1 MKFFQRLGRSL
12 MLPVAV
18 LPVASIFSGLGYW
31 IAGATGDPNNVI
43 GAFLAAAGGALVDN
57 IPLLFAIGVAIGM
70 PKKADGVAALA
81 GLTSWLTVTSLLKPE
96 TIMKFQGL
104 KDVAQVDP
112 AFEKVNNVFV
122 ALICGLI
129 AAWSFEKFK
138 DTKLPDFLAFFSG
151 KRSVAIMS
159 ALLSLAAALVLMFV
173 WPLVFGGLVAF
184 GEWMLTL
191 GPVGAGLYGFF
202 NRLLIPLGLHH
213 ALNAVFW
220 FDIAGVNDLN
230 NFLAGNGTRG
240 VTGQYMTGF
249 FPIMMMGLPGAALAM
264 YVTSKPSKKKATGG
278 ILIGAAFAAFLVGI
292 TEPLEFLFMFLA
304 PGLYLIHAIFMGIS
318 MGITAALPVRS
329 GFGFS
334 GGFIDLVLQWVN
346 PLSMNP
352 WAIFLMGAVWFV
364 IYFLVFRFVI
374 LKWDLKT
381 PGRGADEDEDD
392 EATSSQA
399 TGADKYIVTADRFI
413 KALGGRANIDEVE
426 NCATRLRLSL
436 NDVSLANEEA
446 LKAAGATGVMKPGGN
461 LYQVIYGLNVQFVK
475 DAMDGL
481 MDGSIEPPA
490 PTDAENI
497 AEPATVGTADGS
509 TAATAQP
516 AEAST
521 ATAVAEKPEFALV
534 RMRQPLEGSVVPL
547 EDVPDS
553 TFADR
558 LLGGG
563 SAIDP
568 TGNQVVAPAAGVV
581 SQAFPTGHAVA
592 LTLDDGAEVLIH
604 VGLDT
609 VKMNGQGFT
618 LHVKNGDR
626 VVAGQPLVD
635 FDRAKIEAAG
645 YKAITPVV
653 ILGHADSTIEFV

>member
-104 KDVAQVDP
+104 KDVAEVDP
-112 AFEKVNNVFV
+112 AFDKVNNVFV

-129 AAWSFEKFK
+129 AAWSYEKFK

-318 MGITAALPVRS
+318 MGVTAALPVRS

-334 GGFIDLVLQWVN
+334 GGFIDLILQWVN

-352 WAIFLMGAVWFV
+352 WAIFIMGAIWFV

-392 EATSSQA
+392 EEGSSRA

-413 KALGGRANIDEVE
+413 KALGGKANIDEVE

-490 PTDAENI
+490 PADAENI

-509 TAATAQP
+509 TAAAAAP
-516 AEAST
+516 AEVST
-521 ATAVAEKPEFALV
+521 ATAVADKPAFALV
-534 RMRQPLEGSVVPL
+534 RMRQPLEGTVVSL

-568 TGNQVVAPAAGVV
+568 SGNQVVAPAAGVV

-609 VKMNGQGFT
+609 VKMNGEGFT

>member
-1 MKFFQRLGRSL
+1 

-31 IAGATGDPNNVI
+31 IAGATGDPNNII
-43 GAFLAAAGGALVDN
+43 GAFLAAAGGALIDN

-104 KDVAQVDP
+104 SDVAQVDP
-112 AFEKVNNVFV
+112 AFSKVNNVFV

-138 DTKLPDFLAFFSG
+138 DTELPDFLAFFSG
-151 KRSVAIMS
+151 KRSVAIIS
-159 ALLSLAAALVLMFV
+159 ALLSLVAALVLMFV

-230 NFLAGNGTRG
+230 NFLAGQGTRG

-249 FPIMMMGLPGAALAM
+249 FPVMMMGLPGAALAM
-264 YVTSKPSKKKATGG
+264 YVTSKPEKKKATGG

-318 MGITAALPVRS
+318 MGVTAALPVRS

-346 PLSMNP
+346 PLAMNP
-352 WAIFLMGAVWFV
+352 WAIFVMGAFWFV
-364 IYFLVFRFVI
+364 VYFLVFRFVI
-374 LKWDLKT
+374 LKWNLKT
-381 PGRGADEDEDD
+381 PGRGADEDDD
-392 EATSSQA
+392 EASDSTA
-399 TGADKYIVTADRFI
+399 TGADKYILTADRFI
-413 KALGGRANIDEVE
+413 EALGGKGNIDEVE

-436 NDVSLANEEA
+436 NDVSLADEQA

-490 PTDAENI
+490 RAEVESN
-497 AEPATVGTADGS
+497 AAAATVGGSEGS
-509 TAATAQP
+509 TAAP
-516 AEAST
+516 A
-521 ATAVAEKPEFALV
+521 ATAVAEKTEYALV
-534 RMRQPLEGSVVPL
+534 RMRQPLQGTIVPL

-563 SAIDP
+563 VAIDP
-568 TGNQVVAPAAGVV
+568 SGSQVVAPAAGVV

-609 VKMNGQGFT
+609 VKMNGEGFT
-618 LHVKNGDR
+618 VHVKNGDR

-635 FDRAKIEAAG
+635 FDRSAIEAAG

-653 ILGHADSTIEFV
+653 ILGHADSRIEFV

>member
-1 MKFFQRLGRSL
+1 

-31 IAGATGDPNNVI
+31 IAGATGDPNNII
-43 GAFLAAAGGALVDN
+43 GAFLAAAGGALIDN

-104 KDVAQVDP
+104 SDVAQVDP
-112 AFEKVNNVFV
+112 AFSKVNNVFV

-129 AAWSFEKFK
+129 AAWSFDKFK
-138 DTKLPDFLAFFSG
+138 DTELPDFLAFFSG
-151 KRSVAIMS
+151 KRSVAIIS
-159 ALLSLAAALVLMFV
+159 ALLSLVAALVLMFV

-230 NFLAGNGTRG
+230 NFLAGQGTRG

-249 FPIMMMGLPGAALAM
+249 FPVMMMGLPGAALAM

-318 MGITAALPVRS
+318 MGVTAALPVRS

-334 GGFIDLVLQWVN
+334 GGFIDLILQWVN
-346 PLSMNP
+346 PLAMNP
-352 WAIFLMGAVWFV
+352 WAIFVMGAFWFLV
-364 IYFLVFRFVI
+364 YFLVFRFVI
-374 LKWDLKT
+374 LKWNLKT
-381 PGRGADEDEDD
+381 PGRGADEDDD
-392 EATSSQA
+392 EASDSTA
-399 TGADKYIVTADRFI
+399 TGADKYILTADRFI
-413 KALGGRANIDEVE
+413 EALGGKGNIDEVE

-436 NDVSLANEEA
+436 NDVSLADEQA

-490 PTDAENI
+490 RTEVESNA
-497 AEPATVGTADGS
+497 AAATVGGSEGS
-509 TAATAQP
+509 TAAP
-516 AEAST
+516 A
-521 ATAVAEKPEFALV
+521 ATAVAEKTEYALV
-534 RMRQPLEGSVVPL
+534 RMRQPLQGTIVPL

-563 SAIDP
+563 VAIDP
-568 TGNQVVAPAAGVV
+568 SGSQVVAPAAGVV

-609 VKMNGQGFT
+609 VKMNGEGFT
-618 LHVKNGDR
+618 VHVKNGDR
-626 VVAGQPLVD
+626 VAAGQPLVD
-635 FDRAKIEAAG
+635 FDRSAIEAAG

-653 ILGHADSTIEFV
+653 ILGHADSRIEFV

>member
-1 MKFFQRLGRSL
+1 

-31 IAGATGDPNNVI
+31 IAGATGDPNNII
-43 GAFLAAAGGALVDN
+43 GAFLAAAGGALIDN

-104 KDVAQVDP
+104 SDVAQVDP
-112 AFEKVNNVFV
+112 AFSKVNNVFV

-138 DTKLPDFLAFFSG
+138 DTELPDFLAFFSG
-151 KRSVAIMS
+151 KRSVAIIS
-159 ALLSLAAALVLMFV
+159 ALLSLVAALVLMFV

-230 NFLAGNGTRG
+230 NFLAGQGTRG

-249 FPIMMMGLPGAALAM
+249 FPVMMMGLPGAALAM

-318 MGITAALPVRS
+318 MGVTAALPVRS

-346 PLSMNP
+346 PLAMNP
-352 WAIFLMGAVWFV
+352 WAIFVMGAFWFV
-364 IYFLVFRFVI
+364 VYFLVFRFVI
-374 LKWDLKT
+374 LKWNLKT
-381 PGRGADEDEDD
+381 PGRGADEDDD
-392 EATSSQA
+392 EASDSTA
-399 TGADKYIVTADRFI
+399 TGADKYILTADRFI
-413 KALGGRANIDEVE
+413 EALGGKGNIDEVE

-436 NDVSLANEEA
+436 NDVSLADEQA

-490 PTDAENI
+490 RTEVESNA
-497 AEPATVGTADGS
+497 AAATVGGSEGS
-509 TAATAQP
+509 TAAP
-516 AEAST
+516 A
-521 ATAVAEKPEFALV
+521 ATAVAEKTEYALV
-534 RMRQPLEGSVVPL
+534 RMRQPLQGTIVPL

-563 SAIDP
+563 VAIDP
-568 TGNQVVAPAAGVV
+568 SGSQVVAPAAGVV
-581 SQAFPTGHAVA
+581 SQAFPTGHAIA

-609 VKMNGQGFT
+609 VKMNGEGFT
-618 LHVKNGDR
+618 VHVKNGDR
-626 VVAGQPLVD
+626 VAAGQPRVD
-635 FDRAKIEAAG
+635 FDRSAIEAAG

-653 ILGHADSTIEFV
+653 ILGHADSRIEFV

>member
-1 MKFFQRLGRSL
+1 

-31 IAGATGDPNNVI
+31 IAGATGDPNNII
-43 GAFLAAAGGALVDN
+43 GAFLAAAGGALIGN

-104 KDVAQVDP
+104 SDVAQVDP
-112 AFEKVNNVFV
+112 AFSKVNNVFV

-138 DTKLPDFLAFFSG
+138 DTELPDFLAFFSG
-151 KRSVAIMS
+151 KRSVAIIS
-159 ALLSLAAALVLMFV
+159 ALLSLVAALVLMFV

-230 NFLAGNGTRG
+230 NFLAGQGTRG

-249 FPIMMMGLPGAALAM
+249 FPVMMMGLPGAALAM
-264 YVTSKPSKKKATGG
+264 YVTSKPEKKKATGG

-318 MGITAALPVRS
+318 MGVTAALPVRS
-329 GFGFS
+329 GFGFL

-346 PLSMNP
+346 PLAMNP
-352 WAIFLMGAVWFV
+352 WAIFVMGAFWFV
-364 IYFLVFRFVI
+364 VYFLVFRFVI
-374 LKWDLKT
+374 LKWNLKT
-381 PGRGADEDEDD
+381 PGRGADEDDD
-392 EATSSQA
+392 EASDSTA
-399 TGADKYIVTADRFI
+399 TGADKYILTADRFI
-413 KALGGRANIDEVE
+413 EALGGKGNIDEVE

-436 NDVSLANEEA
+436 NDVSLADEQA

-490 PTDAENI
+490 RAEVESN
-497 AEPATVGTADGS
+497 AAAANVGGSEGSAAAPA
-509 TAATAQP
+509 
-516 AEAST
+516 
-521 ATAVAEKPEFALV
+521 ATAVAEKTEYALV
-534 RMRQPLEGSVVPL
+534 RMRQPLQGTIVPL

-563 SAIDP
+563 VAIDP
-568 TGNQVVAPAAGVV
+568 SGNQVVAPAAGVV

-609 VKMNGQGFT
+609 VKMNGEGFT

>member
-31 IAGATGDPNNVI
+31 IAGATGDPNNII
-43 GAFLAAAGGALVDN
+43 GAFLAAAGGALIDN

-104 KDVAQVDP
+104 SDVAQVDP
-112 AFEKVNNVFV
+112 AFSKVNNVFV

-138 DTKLPDFLAFFSG
+138 DTELPDFLAFFSG
-151 KRSVAIMS
+151 KRSVAIIS
-159 ALLSLAAALVLMFV
+159 ALLSLVAALVLMFV

-230 NFLAGNGTRG
+230 NFLAGQGTRG

-249 FPIMMMGLPGAALAM
+249 FPVMMMGLPGAALAM
-264 YVTSKPSKKKATGG
+264 YVTSKPEKKKATGG

-318 MGITAALPVRS
+318 MGVTAALPVRS

-334 GGFIDLVLQWVN
+334 GGFIDLILQWVN
-346 PLSMNP
+346 PLAMNP
-352 WAIFLMGAVWFV
+352 WAIFVMGAFWFV
-364 IYFLVFRFVI
+364 VYFLVFRFVI
-374 LKWDLKT
+374 LKWNLKT
-381 PGRGADEDEDD
+381 PGRGADEDDD
-392 EATSSQA
+392 EASDSTA
-399 TGADKYIVTADRFI
+399 TGADKYILTADRFI
-413 KALGGRANIDEVE
+413 EALGGKGNIDEVE

-436 NDVSLANEEA
+436 NDVSLADEQA

-490 PTDAENI
+490 RAEVESN
-497 AEPATVGTADGS
+497 AAAATVGGS
-509 TAATAQP
+509 EGSAAAP
-516 AEAST
+516 A
-521 ATAVAEKPEFALV
+521 ATAVAEKTEYALV
-534 RMRQPLEGSVVPL
+534 RMRQPLQGTIVPL

-563 SAIDP
+563 VAIDP
-568 TGNQVVAPAAGVV
+568 SGNQVVAPAAGVV

-609 VKMNGQGFT
+609 VKMNGGGFT
-618 LHVKNGDR
+618 VHVKNGDR
-626 VVAGQPLVD
+626 VAAGQPLVD
-635 FDRAKIEAAG
+635 FDRSAIEAAG

-653 ILGHADSTIEFV
+653 ILGHADSRIEFV

>member
-31 IAGATGDPNNVI
+31 IAGATGDPNNII
-43 GAFLAAAGGALVDN
+43 GAFLAAAGGALIDN

-104 KDVAQVDP
+104 SDVAQVDP
-112 AFEKVNNVFV
+112 AFSKVNNVFV

-138 DTKLPDFLAFFSG
+138 DTELPDFLAFFSG
-151 KRSVAIMS
+151 KRSVAIIS
-159 ALLSLAAALVLMFV
+159 ALLSLVAALVLMFV
-173 WPLVFGGLVAF
+173 WPLVFGVLVAF

-230 NFLAGNGTRG
+230 NFLAGQGTRG

-249 FPIMMMGLPGAALAM
+249 FPVMMMGLPGAALAM

-318 MGITAALPVRS
+318 MGVTAALPVRS

-334 GGFIDLVLQWVN
+334 GGFIDLILQWVN
-346 PLSMNP
+346 PLAMNP
-352 WAIFLMGAVWFV
+352 WAIFVMGAFWFV
-364 IYFLVFRFVI
+364 VYFLVFRFVI
-374 LKWDLKT
+374 LKWNLKT
-381 PGRGADEDEDD
+381 PGRGADEDDD
-392 EATSSQA
+392 EASDSTA
-399 TGADKYIVTADRFI
+399 TGADKYILTADRFI
-413 KALGGRANIDEVE
+413 EALGGKGNIDEVE

-436 NDVSLANEEA
+436 NDVSLADEQA

-490 PTDAENI
+490 RAEVESN
-497 AEPATVGTADGS
+497 AAAATVGGS
-509 TAATAQP
+509 EGSAAAP
-516 AEAST
+516 A
-521 ATAVAEKPEFALV
+521 ATAVAEKTEYALV
-534 RMRQPLEGSVVPL
+534 RMRQPLQGTIVPL

-563 SAIDP
+563 VAIDP
-568 TGNQVVAPAAGVV
+568 SGNQVVAPAAGVV

-609 VKMNGQGFT
+609 VKMNGEGFT
-618 LHVKNGDR
+618 VHVKNGDR

-653 ILGHADSTIEFV
+653 ILGHADSRIEFV

>member
-1 MKFFQRLGRSL
+1 

-31 IAGATGDPNNVI
+31 IAGATGDPNNII
-43 GAFLAAAGGALVDN
+43 GAFLAAAGGALIDN

-104 KDVAQVDP
+104 SDVAQVDP
-112 AFEKVNNVFV
+112 AFSKVNNVFV

-138 DTKLPDFLAFFSG
+138 DTELPDFLAFFSG
-151 KRSVAIMS
+151 KRSVAIIS
-159 ALLSLAAALVLMFV
+159 ALLSLVAALVLMFV

-230 NFLAGNGTRG
+230 NFLAGQGTRG

-249 FPIMMMGLPGAALAM
+249 FPVMMMGLPGAALAM
-264 YVTSKPSKKKATGG
+264 YVTSKPEKKKATGG

-318 MGITAALPVRS
+318 MGVTAALPVRS

-346 PLSMNP
+346 PLAMNP
-352 WAIFLMGAVWFV
+352 WAIFVMGAFWFV
-364 IYFLVFRFVI
+364 VYFLVFRFVI
-374 LKWDLKT
+374 LKWNLKT
-381 PGRGADEDEDD
+381 PGRGADEDDD
-392 EATSSQA
+392 EASDPTA
-399 TGADKYIVTADRFI
+399 TGADKYILTADRFI
-413 KALGGRANIDEVE
+413 EALGGKGNIDEVE

-436 NDVSLANEEA
+436 NDVSLADEQA

-490 PTDAENI
+490 RAEVESN
-497 AEPATVGTADGS
+497 AAAATVGGSEGS
-509 TAATAQP
+509 TAAP
-516 AEAST
+516 A
-521 ATAVAEKPEFALV
+521 ATAVAEKTEYALV
-534 RMRQPLEGSVVPL
+534 RMRQPLQGTIVQL
-547 EDVPDS
+547 ENVPDS

-563 SAIDP
+563 VAIDP
-568 TGNQVVAPAAGVV
+568 SGSQVVAPAAGVV

-609 VKMNGQGFT
+609 VKMNGEGFT
-618 LHVKNGDR
+618 VHVKNGDR
-626 VVAGQPLVD
+626 VTAGQPLVD
-635 FDRAKIEAAG
+635 FDRSAIEAAG

-653 ILGHADSTIEFV
+653 ILGHADSRIEFV

>member
-1 MKFFQRLGRSL
+1 

-31 IAGATGDPNNVI
+31 IAGATGDPNNII
-43 GAFLAAAGGALVDN
+43 GAFLAAAGGALIDN

-104 KDVAQVDP
+104 SDVAQVDP
-112 AFEKVNNVFV
+112 AFSKVNNVFV

-138 DTKLPDFLAFFSG
+138 DTELPDFLAFFSG
-151 KRSVAIMS
+151 KRSVAIIS
-159 ALLSLAAALVLMFV
+159 ALLSLVAALVLMFV

-230 NFLAGNGTRG
+230 NFLAGQGTRG

-249 FPIMMMGLPGAALAM
+249 FPVMMMGLPGAALAM

-318 MGITAALPVRS
+318 MGVTAALPVRS

-346 PLSMNP
+346 PLAMNP
-352 WAIFLMGAVWFV
+352 WAIFVMGAFWFV
-364 IYFLVFRFVI
+364 VYFLVFRFVI

-381 PGRGADEDEDD
+381 PGRGADEDDD
-392 EATSSQA
+392 EASDPTA
-399 TGADKYIVTADRFI
+399 TGADKYILTADRFI
-413 KALGGRANIDEVE
+413 EALGGKGNIDEVE

-436 NDVSLANEEA
+436 NDVSLADEQA

-490 PTDAENI
+490 RAEVESN
-497 AEPATVGTADGS
+497 AAATVGGS
-509 TAATAQP
+509 EGSAAAP
-516 AEAST
+516 A
-521 ATAVAEKPEFALV
+521 ATAVAEKTEYALV
-534 RMRQPLEGSVVPL
+534 RMRQPLQGTIVPL

-563 SAIDP
+563 VAIDP
-568 TGNQVVAPAAGVV
+568 SGNQVVAPAAGVV

-609 VKMNGQGFT
+609 VKMNGEGFT
-618 LHVKNGDR
+618 VHVKNGDR
-626 VVAGQPLVD
+626 VAAGQPLVD
-635 FDRAKIEAAG
+635 FDRSAIEAAG

-653 ILGHADSTIEFV
+653 ILGHADSRIEFV

>member
-31 IAGATGDPNNVI
+31 IAGATGDPNNII
-43 GAFLAAAGGALVDN
+43 GAFLAAAGGALIDN

-104 KDVAQVDP
+104 SDVAQVDP
-112 AFEKVNNVFV
+112 AFSKVNNVFV

-138 DTKLPDFLAFFSG
+138 DTELPDFLAFFSG
-151 KRSVAIMS
+151 KRSVAIIS
-159 ALLSLAAALVLMFV
+159 ALLSLVAALVLMFV

-230 NFLAGNGTRG
+230 NFLAGQGTRG

-249 FPIMMMGLPGAALAM
+249 FPVMMMGLPGAALAM
-264 YVTSKPSKKKATGG
+264 YVTSKPEKKKATGG

-318 MGITAALPVRS
+318 MGVTAALPVRS

-346 PLSMNP
+346 PLAMNP
-352 WAIFLMGAVWFV
+352 WAIFVMGAFWFV
-364 IYFLVFRFVI
+364 VYFLVFRFVI
-374 LKWDLKT
+374 LKWNLKT
-381 PGRGADEDEDD
+381 PGRGADEDDD
-392 EATSSQA
+392 EASDSTA
-399 TGADKYIVTADRFI
+399 TGADKYILTADRFI
-413 KALGGRANIDEVE
+413 EALGGKGNIDEVE

-436 NDVSLANEEA
+436 NDVSLADEQA

-490 PTDAENI
+490 RAEVESN
-497 AEPATVGTADGS
+497 AAAATVGGSEGS
-509 TAATAQP
+509 TAAP
-516 AEAST
+516 A
-521 ATAVAEKPEFALV
+521 ATAVAEKTEYALV
-534 RMRQPLEGSVVPL
+534 RMRQPLQGTIVQL
-547 EDVPDS
+547 ENVPDS

-563 SAIDP
+563 VAIDP
-568 TGNQVVAPAAGVV
+568 SGSQVVAPAAGVV

-609 VKMNGQGFT
+609 VKMNGEGFT
-618 LHVKNGDR
+618 VHVKNGDR
-626 VVAGQPLVD
+626 VTAGQPLVD

>member
-1 MKFFQRLGRSL
+1 

-31 IAGATGDPNNVI
+31 IAGATGDPNNII
-43 GAFLAAAGGALVDN
+43 GAFLAAAGGALIGN

-104 KDVAQVDP
+104 SDVAQVDP
-112 AFEKVNNVFV
+112 AFSKVNNVFV

-129 AAWSFEKFK
+129 AAWSFDKFK
-138 DTKLPDFLAFFSG
+138 DTELPDFLAFFSG
-151 KRSVAIMS
+151 KRSVAIIS
-159 ALLSLAAALVLMFV
+159 ALLSLVAALVLMFV

-230 NFLAGNGTRG
+230 NFLAGQGTRG

-249 FPIMMMGLPGAALAM
+249 FPVMMMGLPGAALAM
-264 YVTSKPSKKKATGG
+264 YVTSKPEKKKATGG

-318 MGITAALPVRS
+318 MGVTAALPVRS

-346 PLSMNP
+346 PLAMNP
-352 WAIFLMGAVWFV
+352 WAIFVMGAFWFV
-364 IYFLVFRFVI
+364 VYFLVFRFVI
-374 LKWDLKT
+374 LKWNLKT
-381 PGRGADEDEDD
+381 PGRGADEDDD
-392 EATSSQA
+392 EASDSTA
-399 TGADKYIVTADRFI
+399 TGADKYILTADRFI
-413 KALGGRANIDEVE
+413 EALGGKGNIDEVE

-436 NDVSLANEEA
+436 NDVSLADEQA

-490 PTDAENI
+490 RAEVESN
-497 AEPATVGTADGS
+497 AAAATVGGS
-509 TAATAQP
+509 EGSSAAP
-516 AEAST
+516 A
-521 ATAVAEKPEFALV
+521 ATAVAEKTEYALV
-534 RMRQPLEGSVVPL
+534 RMRQPLQGTIVPL

-563 SAIDP
+563 VAIDP
-568 TGNQVVAPAAGVV
+568 SGNQVVAPAAGVV

-609 VKMNGQGFT
+609 VKMNGEGFT
-618 LHVKNGDR
+618 VHVKNGDR
-626 VVAGQPLVD
+626 VAAGQPLVD
-635 FDRAKIEAAG
+635 FDRSAIEAAG

-653 ILGHADSTIEFV
+653 ILGHADSRIEFV

>member
-1 MKFFQRLGRSL
+1 

-31 IAGATGDPNNVI
+31 IAGATGDPNNII
-43 GAFLAAAGGALVDN
+43 GAFLAAAGGALIDN

-104 KDVAQVDP
+104 SDVAQVDP
-112 AFEKVNNVFV
+112 AFSKVNNVFV

-138 DTKLPDFLAFFSG
+138 DTELPDFLAFFSG
-151 KRSVAIMS
+151 KRSVAIIS
-159 ALLSLAAALVLMFV
+159 ALLSLVAALVLMFV

-230 NFLAGNGTRG
+230 NFLAGQGTRG

-249 FPIMMMGLPGAALAM
+249 FPVMMMGLPGAALAM

-318 MGITAALPVRS
+318 MGVTATLPVRS

-346 PLSMNP
+346 PLAMNP
-352 WAIFLMGAVWFV
+352 WAIFVMGAFWFV
-364 IYFLVFRFVI
+364 VYFLVFRFVI
-374 LKWDLKT
+374 LKWNLKT
-381 PGRGADEDEDD
+381 PGRGEDEDD
-392 EATSSQA
+392 DEASDSTA
-399 TGADKYIVTADRFI
+399 TGADKYILTADRFI
-413 KALGGRANIDEVE
+413 EALGGKGNIDEVE

-436 NDVSLANEEA
+436 NDVSLADEQA

-490 PTDAENI
+490 RAEVESN
-497 AEPATVGTADGS
+497 AAAATVGGSEGS
-509 TAATAQP
+509 TAAP
-516 AEAST
+516 AA
-521 ATAVAEKPEFALV
+521 AAVAEKTEYALV
-534 RMRQPLEGSVVPL
+534 RMRQPLQGTIVQL
-547 EDVPDS
+547 ENVPDS

-563 SAIDP
+563 VAIDP
-568 TGNQVVAPAAGVV
+568 SGNQVVAPAAGVV

-609 VKMNGQGFT
+609 VRMNGEGFT
-618 LHVKNGDR
+618 VHVKNGDR
-626 VVAGQPLVD
+626 VAAGQPLVD
-635 FDRAKIEAAG
+635 FDRSAIEAAG

-653 ILGHADSTIEFV
+653 ILGHADSRIEFV

>member
-1 MKFFQRLGRSL
+1 

-31 IAGATGDPNNVI
+31 IAGATGDPNNII
-43 GAFLAAAGGALVDN
+43 GAFLAAAGGALIDN

-104 KDVAQVDP
+104 SDVAQVDP
-112 AFEKVNNVFV
+112 AFSKVNNVFV

-138 DTKLPDFLAFFSG
+138 DTELPDFLAFFSG
-151 KRSVAIMS
+151 KRSVAIIS
-159 ALLSLAAALVLMFV
+159 ALLSLVAALVLMFV

-230 NFLAGNGTRG
+230 NFLAGQGTRG

-249 FPIMMMGLPGAALAM
+249 FPVMMMGLPGAALAM

-318 MGITAALPVRS
+318 MGVTAALPVRS

-334 GGFIDLVLQWVN
+334 GGFIDLILQWVN
-346 PLSMNP
+346 PLAMNP
-352 WAIFLMGAVWFV
+352 WAIFVMGAFWFV
-364 IYFLVFRFVI
+364 VYFLVFRFVI
-374 LKWDLKT
+374 LKWNLKT
-381 PGRGADEDEDD
+381 PGRGADEDDD
-392 EATSSQA
+392 EESDSTA
-399 TGADKYIVTADRFI
+399 TGADKYILTADRFI
-413 KALGGRANIDEVE
+413 EALGGKGNIDEVE

-436 NDVSLANEEA
+436 NDVSLADEQA

-490 PTDAENI
+490 RAEVESN
-497 AEPATVGTADGS
+497 AAAATVGGSEGS
-509 TAATAQP
+509 TAAP
-516 AEAST
+516 A
-521 ATAVAEKPEFALV
+521 ATAVAEKTEYALV
-534 RMRQPLEGSVVPL
+534 RMRQPLQGTIVPL

-563 SAIDP
+563 VAIDP
-568 TGNQVVAPAAGVV
+568 SGNQVVAPAAGVV

-609 VKMNGQGFT
+609 VKMNGEGFT
-618 LHVKNGDR
+618 VHVKNGDR
-626 VVAGQPLVD
+626 VAAGQPLVD
-635 FDRAKIEAAG
+635 FDRSAIEAAG

-653 ILGHADSTIEFV
+653 ILGHADSRIEFV

>member
-1 MKFFQRLGRSL
+1 

-31 IAGATGDPNNVI
+31 IAGATGDPNNII
-43 GAFLAAAGGALVDN
+43 GAFLAAAGGALIDN

-104 KDVAQVDP
+104 SDVAQVDP
-112 AFEKVNNVFV
+112 AFSKVNNVFV

-138 DTKLPDFLAFFSG
+138 DTELPDFLAFFSG
-151 KRSVAIMS
+151 KRSVAIIS
-159 ALLSLAAALVLMFV
+159 ALLSLVAALVLMFV

-230 NFLAGNGTRG
+230 NFLAGQGTRG

-249 FPIMMMGLPGAALAM
+249 FPVMMMGLPGAALAM
-264 YVTSKPSKKKATGG
+264 YVTSKPEKKKATGG

-318 MGITAALPVRS
+318 MGVTAALPVRS

-346 PLSMNP
+346 PLAMNP
-352 WAIFLMGAVWFV
+352 WAIFVMGAFWFV
-364 IYFLVFRFVI
+364 VYFLVFRFVI

-381 PGRGADEDEDD
+381 PGRGADEDDD
-392 EATSSQA
+392 EASDPTA
-399 TGADKYIVTADRFI
+399 TGADKYILTADRFI
-413 KALGGRANIDEVE
+413 EALGGKGNIDEVE

-436 NDVSLANEEA
+436 NDVSLADEQA

-490 PTDAENI
+490 RAEVESN
-497 AEPATVGTADGS
+497 AAATVGGS
-509 TAATAQP
+509 EGSAAAP
-516 AEAST
+516 A
-521 ATAVAEKPEFALV
+521 ATAVAEKTEYALV
-534 RMRQPLEGSVVPL
+534 RMRQPLQGTIVPL

-563 SAIDP
+563 VAIDP
-568 TGNQVVAPAAGVV
+568 SGNQVVAPAAGVV

-609 VKMNGQGFT
+609 VKMNGEGFT
-618 LHVKNGDR
+618 VHVKNGDR
-626 VVAGQPLVD
+626 VAAGQPLVD
-635 FDRAKIEAAG
+635 FDRSAIEAAG

-653 ILGHADSTIEFV
+653 ILGHADSRIEFV

>member
-1 MKFFQRLGRSL
+1 

-31 IAGATGDPNNVI
+31 IAGATGDPNNII
-43 GAFLAAAGGALVDN
+43 GAFLAAAGGALIDN

-104 KDVAQVDP
+104 SDVAQVDP
-112 AFEKVNNVFV
+112 AFSKVNNVFV

-138 DTKLPDFLAFFSG
+138 DTELPDFLAFFSG
-151 KRSVAIMS
+151 KRSVAIIS
-159 ALLSLAAALVLMFV
+159 ALLSLVAALVLMFV

-230 NFLAGNGTRG
+230 NFLAGQGTRG

-249 FPIMMMGLPGAALAM
+249 FPVMMMGLPGAALAM
-264 YVTSKPSKKKATGG
+264 YVTSKPEKKKATGG

-318 MGITAALPVRS
+318 MGVTAALPVRS

-346 PLSMNP
+346 PLAMNP
-352 WAIFLMGAVWFV
+352 WAIFVMGAFWFV
-364 IYFLVFRFVI
+364 VYFLVFRFVI
-374 LKWDLKT
+374 LKWNLKT
-381 PGRGADEDEDD
+381 PGRGADEDDD
-392 EATSSQA
+392 EASDSTA
-399 TGADKYIVTADRFI
+399 TGADKYILTADRFI
-413 KALGGRANIDEVE
+413 EALGGKGNIDEVE

-436 NDVSLANEEA
+436 NDVSLADEQA

-490 PTDAENI
+490 RAEVESN
-497 AEPATVGTADGS
+497 AAAATVGGSEGS
-509 TAATAQP
+509 TAAP
-516 AEAST
+516 A
-521 ATAVAEKPEFALV
+521 ATAVAEKTEYALV
-534 RMRQPLEGSVVPL
+534 RMRQPLQGTIVQL
-547 EDVPDS
+547 ENVPDS

-563 SAIDP
+563 VAIDP
-568 TGNQVVAPAAGVV
+568 SGSQVVAPAAGVV

-609 VKMNGQGFT
+609 VKMNGEGFT
-618 LHVKNGDR
+618 VHVKNGDR
-626 VVAGQPLVD
+626 VTAGQPLVD

>member
-1 MKFFQRLGRSL
+1 

-31 IAGATGDPNNVI
+31 IAGATGDPNNII
-43 GAFLAAAGGALVDN
+43 GAFLAAAGGALIDN

-104 KDVAQVDP
+104 SDVAQVDP
-112 AFEKVNNVFV
+112 AFSKVNNVFV

-138 DTKLPDFLAFFSG
+138 DTELPDFLAFFSG
-151 KRSVAIMS
+151 KRSVAIIS
-159 ALLSLAAALVLMFV
+159 ALLSLVAALVLMFV

-230 NFLAGNGTRG
+230 NFLAGQGTRG

-249 FPIMMMGLPGAALAM
+249 FPVMMMGLPGAALAM

-318 MGITAALPVRS
+318 MGVTAALPVRS

-334 GGFIDLVLQWVN
+334 GGFIDLILQWVN
-346 PLSMNP
+346 PLAMNP
-352 WAIFLMGAVWFV
+352 WAIFVMGAFWFV
-364 IYFLVFRFVI
+364 VYFLVFRFVI
-374 LKWDLKT
+374 LKWNLKT
-381 PGRGADEDEDD
+381 PGRGADEDDD
-392 EATSSQA
+392 EESDSTA
-399 TGADKYIVTADRFI
+399 TGADKYILTADRFI
-413 KALGGRANIDEVE
+413 EALGGKGNIDEVE

-436 NDVSLANEEA
+436 NDVSLADEQA

-490 PTDAENI
+490 RAEVESN
-497 AEPATVGTADGS
+497 AAAATVGGS
-509 TAATAQP
+509 EGSSAAP
-516 AEAST
+516 A
-521 ATAVAEKPEFALV
+521 ATAVAEKTEYALV
-534 RMRQPLEGSVVPL
+534 RMRQPLQGTIVPL

-563 SAIDP
+563 VAIDP
-568 TGNQVVAPAAGVV
+568 SGNQVVAPAAGVV

-609 VKMNGQGFT
+609 VKMNGEGFT
-618 LHVKNGDR
+618 VHVKNGDR
-626 VVAGQPLVD
+626 VAAGQPLVD
-635 FDRAKIEAAG
+635 FDRSAIETAG

>member
-1 MKFFQRLGRSL
+1 

-18 LPVASIFSGLGYW
+18 LPVASVFSGLGYW
-31 IAGATGDPNNVI
+31 IAGATGDPNNII
-43 GAFLAAAGGALVDN
+43 GAFLAAAGGALIDN

-104 KDVAQVDP
+104 SDVAQVDP
-112 AFEKVNNVFV
+112 AFSKVNNVFV

-138 DTKLPDFLAFFSG
+138 DTELPDFLAFFSG
-151 KRSVAIMS
+151 KRSVAIIS
-159 ALLSLAAALVLMFV
+159 ALLSLVAALVLMFV

-230 NFLAGNGTRG
+230 NFLAGQGTRG

-249 FPIMMMGLPGAALAM
+249 FPVMMMGLPGAALAM

-318 MGITAALPVRS
+318 MGVTAALPVRS

-346 PLSMNP
+346 PLAMNP
-352 WAIFLMGAVWFV
+352 WAIFVMGAFWFV
-364 IYFLVFRFVI
+364 VYFLVFRFVI

-381 PGRGADEDEDD
+381 PGRGADEDDD
-392 EATSSQA
+392 EASDPTA
-399 TGADKYIVTADRFI
+399 TGADKYILTADRFI
-413 KALGGRANIDEVE
+413 EALGGKGNIDEVE

-436 NDVSLANEEA
+436 NDVSLADEQA

-490 PTDAENI
+490 RAEVESN
-497 AEPATVGTADGS
+497 AAATVGGS
-509 TAATAQP
+509 EGSAAAP
-516 AEAST
+516 A
-521 ATAVAEKPEFALV
+521 ATAVAEKTEYALV
-534 RMRQPLEGSVVPL
+534 RMRQPLQGTIVPL

-563 SAIDP
+563 VAIDP
-568 TGNQVVAPAAGVV
+568 SGNQVVAPAAGVV

-609 VKMNGQGFT
+609 VKMNGEGFT
-618 LHVKNGDR
+618 VHVKNGDR
-626 VVAGQPLVD
+626 VAAGQPLVD
-635 FDRAKIEAAG
+635 FDRSAIEAAG

-653 ILGHADSTIEFV
+653 ILGHADSRIEFV

>member
-1 MKFFQRLGRSL
+1 

-31 IAGATGDPNNVI
+31 IAGATGDPNNII
-43 GAFLAAAGGALVDN
+43 GAFLAAAGGALIDN

-104 KDVAQVDP
+104 SDVAQVDP
-112 AFEKVNNVFV
+112 AFSKVNNVFV

-138 DTKLPDFLAFFSG
+138 DTELPDFLAFFSG
-151 KRSVAIMS
+151 KRSVAIIS
-159 ALLSLAAALVLMFV
+159 ALLSLVAALVLMFV

-230 NFLAGNGTRG
+230 NFLAGQGTRG

-249 FPIMMMGLPGAALAM
+249 FPVMMMGLPGAALAM
-264 YVTSKPSKKKATGG
+264 YVTSKPEKKKATGG

-318 MGITAALPVRS
+318 MGVTAALPVRS

-346 PLSMNP
+346 PLAMNP
-352 WAIFLMGAVWFV
+352 WAIFVMGAFWFV
-364 IYFLVFRFVI
+364 VYFLVFRFVI
-374 LKWDLKT
+374 LKWNLKT
-381 PGRGADEDEDD
+381 PGRGADEDDD
-392 EATSSQA
+392 EASDSTA
-399 TGADKYIVTADRFI
+399 TGADKYILTADRFI
-413 KALGGRANIDEVE
+413 EALGGKGNIDEVE

-436 NDVSLANEEA
+436 NDVSLADEQA

-490 PTDAENI
+490 RAEVESN
-497 AEPATVGTADGS
+497 AAAATVGGSEGS
-509 TAATAQP
+509 TAAP
-516 AEAST
+516 A
-521 ATAVAEKPEFALV
+521 ATAVAEKTEYALV
-534 RMRQPLEGSVVPL
+534 RMRQPLQGTIVQL
-547 EDVPDS
+547 ENVPDS

-563 SAIDP
+563 VAIDP
-568 TGNQVVAPAAGVV
+568 SGSQVVAPAAGVV

-609 VKMNGQGFT
+609 VKMNGEGFT
-618 LHVKNGDR
+618 VHVKNGDR
-626 VVAGQPLVD
+626 VAAGQPLVD
-635 FDRAKIEAAG
+635 FDRSAIEAAG

-653 ILGHADSTIEFV
+653 ILGHADSRIEFV

>member
-1 MKFFQRLGRSL
+1 

-31 IAGATGDPNNVI
+31 IAGATGDPNNII
-43 GAFLAAAGGALVDN
+43 GAFLAAAGGALIDN

-104 KDVAQVDP
+104 SDAAQVDP
-112 AFEKVNNVFV
+112 AFSKVNNVFV

-138 DTKLPDFLAFFSG
+138 DTELPDFLAFFSG
-151 KRSVAIMS
+151 KRSVAIIS
-159 ALLSLAAALVLMFV
+159 ALLSLVAALVLMFV

-230 NFLAGNGTRG
+230 NFLAGQGTRG

-249 FPIMMMGLPGAALAM
+249 FPVMMMGLPGAALAM

-318 MGITAALPVRS
+318 MGVTAALPVRS

-346 PLSMNP
+346 PLAMNP
-352 WAIFLMGAVWFV
+352 WAIFVMGAFWFV
-364 IYFLVFRFVI
+364 VYFLVFRFVI
-374 LKWDLKT
+374 LKWNLKT
-381 PGRGADEDEDD
+381 PGRGADEDDD
-392 EATSSQA
+392 EASDSTA
-399 TGADKYIVTADRFI
+399 TGADKYILTADRFI
-413 KALGGRANIDEVE
+413 EALGGKGNIDEVE

-436 NDVSLANEEA
+436 NDVSLADEQA

-490 PTDAENI
+490 RAEVESN
-497 AEPATVGTADGS
+497 AAAANVGGSEGSAAAPA
-509 TAATAQP
+509 
-516 AEAST
+516 
-521 ATAVAEKPEFALV
+521 ATAVAEKTEYALV
-534 RMRQPLEGSVVPL
+534 RMRQPLQGTIVPL

-563 SAIDP
+563 VAIDP
-568 TGNQVVAPAAGVV
+568 SGNQVVAPAAGVV

-609 VKMNGQGFT
+609 VKMNGEGFT

>member
-43 GAFLAAAGGALVDN
+43 GAFLAAAGGALIDN

-104 KDVAQVDP
+104 SDAAQVDP
-112 AFEKVNNVFV
+112 AFSKVNNVFV

-138 DTKLPDFLAFFSG
+138 DTELPDFLAFFSG

-159 ALLSLAAALVLMFV
+159 ALLSLAAALMLMFV

-346 PLSMNP
+346 PLAMNP
-352 WAIFLMGAVWFV
+352 WAIFVMGAIWFV

-392 EATSSQA
+392 EASSSRVA
-399 TGADKYIVTADRFI
+399 GAEKYIVTADRFI
-413 KALGGRANIDEVE
+413 KGLGGKANIDEVE

-490 PTDAENI
+490 PADAEDI
-497 AEPATVGTADGS
+497 AEPATVGTTDGS

-516 AEAST
+516 AEAAV

-568 TGNQVVAPAAGVV
+568 SGNQVVAPAAGVV

-609 VKMNGQGFT
+609 VKMNGEGFT

>member
-1 MKFFQRLGRSL
+1 

-31 IAGATGDPNNVI
+31 IAGATGDPNNII
-43 GAFLAAAGGALVDN
+43 GAFLAAAGGALIDN

-104 KDVAQVDP
+104 SDAAQVDP
-112 AFEKVNNVFV
+112 AFSKVNNVFV

-138 DTKLPDFLAFFSG
+138 DTELPDFLAFFSG
-151 KRSVAIMS
+151 KRSVAIIS
-159 ALLSLAAALVLMFV
+159 ALLSLVAALVLMFV

-230 NFLAGNGTRG
+230 NFLAGQGTRG

-249 FPIMMMGLPGAALAM
+249 FPVMMMGLPGAALAM

-318 MGITAALPVRS
+318 MGVTAALPVRS

-346 PLSMNP
+346 PLAMNP
-352 WAIFLMGAVWFV
+352 WAIFVMGAFWFV
-364 IYFLVFRFVI
+364 VYFLVFRFVI

-381 PGRGADEDEDD
+381 PGRGADEDDD
-392 EATSSQA
+392 EASDPTA
-399 TGADKYIVTADRFI
+399 TGADKYILTADRFI
-413 KALGGRANIDEVE
+413 EALGGKGNIDEVE

-436 NDVSLANEEA
+436 NDVSLADEQA

-490 PTDAENI
+490 RAEVESN
-497 AEPATVGTADGS
+497 AAATVGGS
-509 TAATAQP
+509 EGSAAAP
-516 AEAST
+516 A
-521 ATAVAEKPEFALV
+521 ATAVAEKTEYALV
-534 RMRQPLEGSVVPL
+534 RMRQPLQGTIVPL

-563 SAIDP
+563 VAIDP
-568 TGNQVVAPAAGVV
+568 SGNQVVAPAAGVV

-609 VKMNGQGFT
+609 VKMNGEGFT
-618 LHVKNGDR
+618 VHVKNGDR
-626 VVAGQPLVD
+626 VAAGQPLVD
-635 FDRAKIEAAG
+635 FDRSAIEAAG

-653 ILGHADSTIEFV
+653 ILGHADSRIEFV

>member
-1 MKFFQRLGRSL
+1 

-31 IAGATGDPNNVI
+31 IAGATGDPNNII
-43 GAFLAAAGGALVDN
+43 GAFLAAAGGALIDN

-104 KDVAQVDP
+104 SDVAQVDP
-112 AFEKVNNVFV
+112 AFSKVNNVFV

-138 DTKLPDFLAFFSG
+138 DTELPDFLAFFSG
-151 KRSVAIMS
+151 KRSVAIIS
-159 ALLSLAAALVLMFV
+159 ALLSLVAALVLMFV

-230 NFLAGNGTRG
+230 NFLAGQGTRG

-249 FPIMMMGLPGAALAM
+249 FPVMMMGLPGAALAM

-318 MGITAALPVRS
+318 MGVTAALPVRS

-334 GGFIDLVLQWVN
+334 GGFIDLILQWVN
-346 PLSMNP
+346 PLAMNP
-352 WAIFLMGAVWFV
+352 WAIFVMGAFWFV
-364 IYFLVFRFVI
+364 VYFLVFRFVI
-374 LKWDLKT
+374 LKWNLKT
-381 PGRGADEDEDD
+381 PGRGADEDDD
-392 EATSSQA
+392 EESDSTA
-399 TGADKYIVTADRFI
+399 TGADKYILTADRFI
-413 KALGGRANIDEVE
+413 EALGGKGNIDEVE

-436 NDVSLANEEA
+436 NDVSLADEQA

-490 PTDAENI
+490 RAEVESN
-497 AEPATVGTADGS
+497 AAAATVGGS
-509 TAATAQP
+509 EGSSAAP
-516 AEAST
+516 A
-521 ATAVAEKPEFALV
+521 ATAVAEKTEYALV
-534 RMRQPLEGSVVPL
+534 RMRQPLQGTIVPL

-563 SAIDP
+563 VAIDP
-568 TGNQVVAPAAGVV
+568 SGNQVVAPAAGVV

-609 VKMNGQGFT
+609 VEMNGEGFT
-618 LHVKNGDR
+618 VHVKNGDR
-626 VVAGQPLVD
+626 VAAGQPLVD
-635 FDRAKIEAAG
+635 FDRSAIEAAG

-653 ILGHADSTIEFV
+653 ILGHADSRIEFV

>member
-1 MKFFQRLGRSL
+1 

-31 IAGATGDPNNVI
+31 IAGATGDPNNII
-43 GAFLAAAGGALVDN
+43 GAFLAAAGGALIDN

-104 KDVAQVDP
+104 SDVAQVDP
-112 AFEKVNNVFV
+112 AFSKVNNVFV

-138 DTKLPDFLAFFSG
+138 DTELPDFLAFFSG
-151 KRSVAIMS
+151 KRSVAIIS
-159 ALLSLAAALVLMFV
+159 ALLSLVAALVLMFV

-230 NFLAGNGTRG
+230 NFLAGQGTRG

-249 FPIMMMGLPGAALAM
+249 FPVMMMGLPGAALAM
-264 YVTSKPSKKKATGG
+264 YVTSKPEKKKATGG

-318 MGITAALPVRS
+318 MGVTAALPVRS

-346 PLSMNP
+346 PLAMNP
-352 WAIFLMGAVWFV
+352 WAIFVMGAFWFV
-364 IYFLVFRFVI
+364 VYFLVFRFVI
-374 LKWDLKT
+374 LKWNLKT
-381 PGRGADEDEDD
+381 PGRGADEDDD
-392 EATSSQA
+392 EASDSTA
-399 TGADKYIVTADRFI
+399 TGADKYILTADRFI
-413 KALGGRANIDEVE
+413 EALGGKGNIDEVE

-436 NDVSLANEEA
+436 NDVSLADEQA

-490 PTDAENI
+490 RAEVESN
-497 AEPATVGTADGS
+497 AAAATVGGSEGS
-509 TAATAQP
+509 TAAP
-516 AEAST
+516 A
-521 ATAVAEKPEFALV
+521 ATAVAEKTEYALV
-534 RMRQPLEGSVVPL
+534 RMRQPLQGTIVQL
-547 EDVPDS
+547 ENVPDS

-563 SAIDP
+563 VAIDP
-568 TGNQVVAPAAGVV
+568 SGSQVVAPAAGVV

-609 VKMNGQGFT
+609 VKMNGEGFT
-618 LHVKNGDR
+618 VHVKNGDR
-626 VVAGQPLVD
+626 VTAGQPLVD
-635 FDRAKIEAAG
+635 FDRSAIEAAG

-653 ILGHADSTIEFV
+653 ILGHADSRIEFV

>member
-1 MKFFQRLGRSL
+1 

-31 IAGATGDPNNVI
+31 IAGATGDPNNII
-43 GAFLAAAGGALVDN
+43 GAFLAAAGGALIDN

-104 KDVAQVDP
+104 SDVAQVDP
-112 AFEKVNNVFV
+112 AFSKVNNVFV

-138 DTKLPDFLAFFSG
+138 DTELPDFLAFFSG
-151 KRSVAIMS
+151 KRSVAIIS
-159 ALLSLAAALVLMFV
+159 ALLSLVAALVLMFV

-230 NFLAGNGTRG
+230 NFLAGQGTRG

-249 FPIMMMGLPGAALAM
+249 FPVMMMGLPGAALAM

-318 MGITAALPVRS
+318 MGVTAALPVRS

-346 PLSMNP
+346 PLAMNP
-352 WAIFLMGAVWFV
+352 WAIFVMGAFWFV
-364 IYFLVFRFVI
+364 VYFLVFRFVI
-374 LKWDLKT
+374 LKWNLKT
-381 PGRGADEDEDD
+381 PGRGADEDDD
-392 EATSSQA
+392 EESDSTA
-399 TGADKYIVTADRFI
+399 TGADKYILTADRFI
-413 KALGGRANIDEVE
+413 EALGGKGNIDEVE

-436 NDVSLANEEA
+436 NDVSLADEQA

-490 PTDAENI
+490 RAEVESN
-497 AEPATVGTADGS
+497 AAAATVGGSEGS
-509 TAATAQP
+509 TAAP
-516 AEAST
+516 A
-521 ATAVAEKPEFALV
+521 ATAVAEKTEYALV
-534 RMRQPLEGSVVPL
+534 RMRQPLQGTIVPL

-563 SAIDP
+563 VAIDP
-568 TGNQVVAPAAGVV
+568 SGSQVVAPAAGVV

-609 VKMNGQGFT
+609 VKMNGEGFT
-618 LHVKNGDR
+618 VHVKNGDR
-626 VVAGQPLVD
+626 VAAGQPLVD
-635 FDRAKIEAAG
+635 FDRSAIEAAG

-653 ILGHADSTIEFV
+653 ILGHADSRIEFV

>member
-1 MKFFQRLGRSL
+1 

-31 IAGATGDPNNVI
+31 IAGATGDPNNII
-43 GAFLAAAGGALVDN
+43 GAFLAAAGGALIDN

-104 KDVAQVDP
+104 SDVAQVDP
-112 AFEKVNNVFV
+112 AFSKVNNVFV

-138 DTKLPDFLAFFSG
+138 DTELPDFLAFFSG
-151 KRSVAIMS
+151 KRSVAIIS
-159 ALLSLAAALVLMFV
+159 ALLSLVAALVLMFV

-230 NFLAGNGTRG
+230 NFLAGQGTRG

-249 FPIMMMGLPGAALAM
+249 FPVMMMGLPGAALAM

-318 MGITAALPVRS
+318 MGVTAALPVRS

-346 PLSMNP
+346 PLAMNP
-352 WAIFLMGAVWFV
+352 WAIFVMGAFWFV
-364 IYFLVFRFVI
+364 VYFLVFRFVI
-374 LKWDLKT
+374 LKWNLKT
-381 PGRGADEDEDD
+381 PGRGADEDDD
-392 EATSSQA
+392 EESDSTA
-399 TGADKYIVTADRFI
+399 TGADKYILTADRFI
-413 KALGGRANIDEVE
+413 EALGGKGNIDEVE

-436 NDVSLANEEA
+436 NDVSLADEQA

-490 PTDAENI
+490 RAEVESN
-497 AEPATVGTADGS
+497 AAATVGGS
-509 TAATAQP
+509 EGSAAAP
-516 AEAST
+516 A
-521 ATAVAEKPEFALV
+521 ATAVAEKTEYALV
-534 RMRQPLEGSVVPL
+534 RMRQPLQGTIVPL

-563 SAIDP
+563 VAIDP
-568 TGNQVVAPAAGVV
+568 SGSQVVAPAAGVV

-609 VKMNGQGFT
+609 VKMNGEGFT
-618 LHVKNGDR
+618 VHVKNGDR
-626 VVAGQPLVD
+626 VTAGQPLVD
-635 FDRAKIEAAG
+635 FDRSAIEAAG

-653 ILGHADSTIEFV
+653 ILGHADSRIEFV

>member
-1 MKFFQRLGRSL
+1 

-31 IAGATGDPNNVI
+31 IAGATGDPNNII
-43 GAFLAAAGGALVDN
+43 GAFLAAAGGALIDN

-104 KDVAQVDP
+104 SDVAQVDP
-112 AFEKVNNVFV
+112 AFSKVNNVFV

-138 DTKLPDFLAFFSG
+138 DTELPDFLAFFSG
-151 KRSVAIMS
+151 KRSVAIIS
-159 ALLSLAAALVLMFV
+159 ALLSLVAALVLMFV

-230 NFLAGNGTRG
+230 NFLAGQGTRG

-249 FPIMMMGLPGAALAM
+249 FPVMMMGLPGAALAM

-318 MGITAALPVRS
+318 MGVTAALPVRS

-346 PLSMNP
+346 PLAMNP
-352 WAIFLMGAVWFV
+352 WAIFVMGAFWFV
-364 IYFLVFRFVI
+364 VYFLVFRFVI
-374 LKWDLKT
+374 LKWNLKT
-381 PGRGADEDEDD
+381 PGRGADEDDD
-392 EATSSQA
+392 EASDSTA
-399 TGADKYIVTADRFI
+399 TGADKYILTADRFI
-413 KALGGRANIDEVE
+413 EALGGKGNIDEVE

-436 NDVSLANEEA
+436 NDVSLADEQA

-490 PTDAENI
+490 RAEVESTAAAAN
-497 AEPATVGTADGS
+497 VGGSEGS
-509 TAATAQP
+509 TAAP
-516 AEAST
+516 A
-521 ATAVAEKPEFALV
+521 ATAVAEKAEYALV
-534 RMRQPLEGSVVPL
+534 RMRQPLQGTIVPL

-563 SAIDP
+563 VAIDP
-568 TGNQVVAPAAGVV
+568 SGNQVVAPAAGVV

-609 VKMNGQGFT
+609 VKMNGEGFT
-618 LHVKNGDR
+618 VHVKNGDR
-626 VVAGQPLVD
+626 VTAGQPLVD
-635 FDRAKIEAAG
+635 FDRSAIEAAG

-653 ILGHADSTIEFV
+653 ILGHADSRIEFV

>member
-1 MKFFQRLGRSL
+1 

-31 IAGATGDPNNVI
+31 IAGATGDPNNII
-43 GAFLAAAGGALVDN
+43 GAFLAAAGGALIDN

-104 KDVAQVDP
+104 SDVAQVDP
-112 AFEKVNNVFV
+112 AFSKVNNVFV

-138 DTKLPDFLAFFSG
+138 DTELPDFLAFFSG
-151 KRSVAIMS
+151 KRSVAIIS
-159 ALLSLAAALVLMFV
+159 ALLSLVAALVLMFV

-230 NFLAGNGTRG
+230 NFLAGQGTRG

-249 FPIMMMGLPGAALAM
+249 FPVMMMGLPGAALAM

-318 MGITAALPVRS
+318 MGVTAALPVRS

-334 GGFIDLVLQWVN
+334 GGFIDLILQWVN
-346 PLSMNP
+346 PLAMNP
-352 WAIFLMGAVWFV
+352 WAIFVMGAFWFV
-364 IYFLVFRFVI
+364 VYFLVFRFVI
-374 LKWDLKT
+374 LKWNLKT
-381 PGRGADEDEDD
+381 PGRGADEDDD
-392 EATSSQA
+392 EESDSTA
-399 TGADKYIVTADRFI
+399 TGADKYILTADRFI
-413 KALGGRANIDEVE
+413 EALGGKGNIDEVE

-436 NDVSLANEEA
+436 NDVSLADEQA

-490 PTDAENI
+490 RTEVESNA
-497 AEPATVGTADGS
+497 AAATVGGS
-509 TAATAQP
+509 EGSAAAP
-516 AEAST
+516 A
-521 ATAVAEKPEFALV
+521 ATAVAEKTEYALV
-534 RMRQPLEGSVVPL
+534 RMRQPLQGTIVPL

-563 SAIDP
+563 VAIDP
-568 TGNQVVAPAAGVV
+568 SGSQVVAPAAGVV

-609 VKMNGQGFT
+609 VKMNGEGFT
-618 LHVKNGDR
+618 VHVKNGDR
-626 VVAGQPLVD
+626 VTAGQPLVD
-635 FDRAKIEAAG
+635 FDRSAIEAAG

-653 ILGHADSTIEFV
+653 ILGHADSRIEFV

>member
-1 MKFFQRLGRSL
+1 

-31 IAGATGDPNNVI
+31 IAGATGDPNNII
-43 GAFLAAAGGALVDN
+43 GAFLAAAGGALIDN

-104 KDVAQVDP
+104 SDVAQVDP
-112 AFEKVNNVFV
+112 AFSKVNNVFV

-138 DTKLPDFLAFFSG
+138 DTELPDFLAFFSG
-151 KRSVAIMS
+151 KRSVAIIS
-159 ALLSLAAALVLMFV
+159 ALLSLVAALVLMFV

-230 NFLAGNGTRG
+230 NFLAGQGTRG

-249 FPIMMMGLPGAALAM
+249 FPVMMMGLPGAALAM

-318 MGITAALPVRS
+318 MGVTAALPVRS

-334 GGFIDLVLQWVN
+334 GGFIDLILQWVN
-346 PLSMNP
+346 PLAMNP
-352 WAIFLMGAVWFV
+352 WAIFVMGAFWFV
-364 IYFLVFRFVI
+364 VYFLVFRFVI
-374 LKWDLKT
+374 LKWNLKT
-381 PGRGADEDEDD
+381 PGRGADEDDD
-392 EATSSQA
+392 EESDSTA
-399 TGADKYIVTADRFI
+399 TGADKYILTADRFI
-413 KALGGRANIDEVE
+413 EALGGKGNIDEVE

-436 NDVSLANEEA
+436 NDVSLADEQA

-490 PTDAENI
+490 RAEVESN
-497 AEPATVGTADGS
+497 AAAATVGGSEGS
-509 TAATAQP
+509 TAAP
-516 AEAST
+516 A
-521 ATAVAEKPEFALV
+521 ATAVAEKTEYALV
-534 RMRQPLEGSVVPL
+534 RMRQPLQGTIVPL

-563 SAIDP
+563 VAIDP
-568 TGNQVVAPAAGVV
+568 SGSQVVAPAAGVV

-609 VKMNGQGFT
+609 VKMNGEGFT
-618 LHVKNGDR
+618 VHVKNGDR
-626 VVAGQPLVD
+626 VTAGQPLVD
-635 FDRAKIEAAG
+635 FDRSAIEAAG

-653 ILGHADSTIEFV
+653 ILGHADSRIEFV

>member
-1 MKFFQRLGRSL
+1 

-31 IAGATGDPNNVI
+31 IAGATGDPNNII
-43 GAFLAAAGGALVDN
+43 GAFLAAAGGALIDN

-104 KDVAQVDP
+104 SDVAQVDP
-112 AFEKVNNVFV
+112 AFSKVNNVFV

-138 DTKLPDFLAFFSG
+138 DTELPDFLAFFSG
-151 KRSVAIMS
+151 KRSVAIIS
-159 ALLSLAAALVLMFV
+159 ALLSLVAALVLMFV

-230 NFLAGNGTRG
+230 NFLAGQGTRG

-249 FPIMMMGLPGAALAM
+249 FPVMMMGLPGAALAM

-318 MGITAALPVRS
+318 MGVTAALPVRS

-346 PLSMNP
+346 PLAMNP
-352 WAIFLMGAVWFV
+352 WAIFVMGAFWFLV
-364 IYFLVFRFVI
+364 YFLVFRFVI
-374 LKWDLKT
+374 LKWNLKT
-381 PGRGADEDEDD
+381 PGRGADEDDD
-392 EATSSQA
+392 EASDSTA
-399 TGADKYIVTADRFI
+399 TGADKYILTADRFI
-413 KALGGRANIDEVE
+413 EALGGKGNIDEVE

-436 NDVSLANEEA
+436 NDVSLADEQA

-490 PTDAENI
+490 RTEVESNA
-497 AEPATVGTADGS
+497 AAATVGGSEGS
-509 TAATAQP
+509 TAAP
-516 AEAST
+516 A
-521 ATAVAEKPEFALV
+521 ATAVAEKTEYALV
-534 RMRQPLEGSVVPL
+534 RMRQPLQGTIVPL

-563 SAIDP
+563 VAIDP
-568 TGNQVVAPAAGVV
+568 SGSQVVAPAAGVV
-581 SQAFPTGHAVA
+581 SQAFPTGHAIA

-609 VKMNGQGFT
+609 VKMNGEGFT
-618 LHVKNGDR
+618 VHVKNGDR
-626 VVAGQPLVD
+626 IVAGQRLVD
-635 FDRAKIEAAG
+635 FDRSAIEAAG

-653 ILGHADSTIEFV
+653 ILGHADSRIEFV

>member
-31 IAGATGDPNNVI
+31 IAGATGDPNNII
-43 GAFLAAAGGALVDN
+43 GAFLAAAGGALIDN

-81 GLTSWLTVTSLLKPE
+81 GLTSWLTVTTLLKPE

-104 KDVAQVDP
+104 SDVTQVDP
-112 AFEKVNNVFV
+112 AFSKVNNVFV

-129 AAWSFEKFK
+129 AAWSFDKFK

-151 KRSVAIMS
+151 KRSVAIIS
-159 ALLSLAAALVLMFV
+159 ALLSLVAALVLMFV

-230 NFLAGNGTRG
+230 NFLAGTGTRG

-249 FPIMMMGLPGAALAM
+249 FPVMMMGLPGAALAM

-318 MGITAALPVRS
+318 MGVTAALPVRS

-346 PLSMNP
+346 PLAMNP
-352 WAIFLMGAVWFV
+352 WAIFVMGAFWFV
-364 IYFLVFRFVI
+364 VYFLVFRFVI
-374 LKWDLKT
+374 LKWNLKT
-381 PGRGADEDEDD
+381 PGRGADEDDD
-392 EATSSQA
+392 EASDSTA
-399 TGADKYIVTADRFI
+399 TGADKYILTADRFI
-413 KALGGRANIDEVE
+413 EALGGKGNIDEVE

-436 NDVSLANEEA
+436 NDVSLADEQA

-490 PTDAENI
+490 RAEVESN
-497 AEPATVGTADGS
+497 AAAATVGGSEGS
-509 TAATAQP
+509 TAAP
-516 AEAST
+516 A
-521 ATAVAEKPEFALV
+521 ATAVAEKTEYALV
-534 RMRQPLEGSVVPL
+534 RMRQPLQGTIVQL
-547 EDVPDS
+547 ENVPDS

-563 SAIDP
+563 VAIDP
-568 TGNQVVAPAAGVV
+568 SGSQVVAPAAGVV

-609 VKMNGQGFT
+609 VKMNGEGFT
-618 LHVKNGDR
+618 VHVKNGDR
-626 VVAGQPLVD
+626 VTAGQPLVD
-635 FDRAKIEAAG
+635 FDRSAIEAAG

-653 ILGHADSTIEFV
+653 ILGHADSRIEFV

>member
-31 IAGATGDPNNVI
+31 IAGATGDPNNII
-43 GAFLAAAGGALVDN
+43 GAFLAAAGGALIDN

-81 GLTSWLTVTSLLKPE
+81 GLTSWLTVTTLLQPE

-104 KDVAQVDP
+104 SDVAQVDP
-112 AFEKVNNVFV
+112 AFSKVNNVFV

-138 DTKLPDFLAFFSG
+138 DTELPDFLAFFSG
-151 KRSVAIMS
+151 KRSVAIIS
-159 ALLSLAAALVLMFV
+159 ALLSLVAALVLMFV

-230 NFLAGNGTRG
+230 NFLAGQGTRG

-249 FPIMMMGLPGAALAM
+249 FPVMMMGLPGAALAM
-264 YVTSKPSKKKATGG
+264 YVTSKPEKKKATGG

-318 MGITAALPVRS
+318 MGVTAALPVRS

-346 PLSMNP
+346 PLAMNP
-352 WAIFLMGAVWFV
+352 WAIFVMGAFWFV
-364 IYFLVFRFVI
+364 VYFLVFRFVI
-374 LKWDLKT
+374 LKWNLKT
-381 PGRGADEDEDD
+381 PGRGADEDDD
-392 EATSSQA
+392 EASDSTA
-399 TGADKYIVTADRFI
+399 TGADKYILTADRFI
-413 KALGGRANIDEVE
+413 EALGGKGNIDEVE

-436 NDVSLANEEA
+436 NDVSLADEQA

-490 PTDAENI
+490 RAEVESN
-497 AEPATVGTADGS
+497 AAAATVGGS
-509 TAATAQP
+509 EGSAAAP
-516 AEAST
+516 A
-521 ATAVAEKPEFALV
+521 ATAVAEKTEYALV
-534 RMRQPLEGSVVPL
+534 RMRQPLQGTIVPL

-563 SAIDP
+563 VAIDP
-568 TGNQVVAPAAGVV
+568 SGSQVVAPAAGIV

-609 VKMNGQGFT
+609 VKMNGEGFT

>member
-1 MKFFQRLGRSL
+1 

-31 IAGATGDPNNVI
+31 IAGATGDPNNII
-43 GAFLAAAGGALVDN
+43 GAFLAAAGGALIDN

-104 KDVAQVDP
+104 SDVAQVDP
-112 AFEKVNNVFV
+112 AFSKVNNVFV

-138 DTKLPDFLAFFSG
+138 DTELPDFLAFFSG
-151 KRSVAIMS
+151 KRSVAIIS
-159 ALLSLAAALVLMFV
+159 ALLSLVAALVLMFV

-230 NFLAGNGTRG
+230 NFLAGQGTRG

-249 FPIMMMGLPGAALAM
+249 FPVMMMGLPGAALAM

-318 MGITAALPVRS
+318 MGVTAALPVRS

-346 PLSMNP
+346 PLAMNP
-352 WAIFLMGAVWFV
+352 WAIFVMGAFWFV
-364 IYFLVFRFVI
+364 VYFLVFRFVI
-374 LKWDLKT
+374 LKWNLKT
-381 PGRGADEDEDD
+381 PGRGADEDDD
-392 EATSSQA
+392 EASDSTA
-399 TGADKYIVTADRFI
+399 TGADKYILTADRFI
-413 KALGGRANIDEVE
+413 EALGGKGNIDEVE

-436 NDVSLANEEA
+436 NDVSLADEQA

-490 PTDAENI
+490 RAEVESN
-497 AEPATVGTADGS
+497 AAAANVGGSEGSAAAPA
-509 TAATAQP
+509 
-516 AEAST
+516 
-521 ATAVAEKPEFALV
+521 ATAVAEKTEYALV
-534 RMRQPLEGSVVPL
+534 RMRQPLQGTIVPL

-563 SAIDP
+563 VAIDP
-568 TGNQVVAPAAGVV
+568 SGNQVVAPAAGVV

-609 VKMNGQGFT
+609 VKMNGEGFT

>member
-1 MKFFQRLGRSL
+1 

-31 IAGATGDPNNVI
+31 IAGATGDPNNII
-43 GAFLAAAGGALVDN
+43 GAFLAAAGGALIDN

-104 KDVAQVDP
+104 SDVAQVDP
-112 AFEKVNNVFV
+112 AFSKVNNVFV

-138 DTKLPDFLAFFSG
+138 DTELPDFLAFFSG
-151 KRSVAIMS
+151 KRSVAIIS
-159 ALLSLAAALVLMFV
+159 ALLSLVAALVLMFV

-230 NFLAGNGTRG
+230 NFLAGQGTRG

-249 FPIMMMGLPGAALAM
+249 FPVMMMGLPGAALAM

-318 MGITAALPVRS
+318 MGVTAALPVRS

-334 GGFIDLVLQWVN
+334 GGFIDLILQWVN
-346 PLSMNP
+346 PLAMNP
-352 WAIFLMGAVWFV
+352 WAIFVMGAFWFV
-364 IYFLVFRFVI
+364 VYFLVFRFVI
-374 LKWDLKT
+374 LKWNLKT
-381 PGRGADEDEDD
+381 PGRGADEDDD
-392 EATSSQA
+392 EESDSTA
-399 TGADKYIVTADRFI
+399 TGADKYILTADRFI
-413 KALGGRANIDEVE
+413 EALGGKGNIDEVE

-436 NDVSLANEEA
+436 NDVSLADEQA

-490 PTDAENI
+490 RAEVESN
-497 AEPATVGTADGS
+497 AAAATVGGS
-509 TAATAQP
+509 EGSSAAP
-516 AEAST
+516 A
-521 ATAVAEKPEFALV
+521 ATAVAEKTEYALV
-534 RMRQPLEGSVVPL
+534 RMRQPLQGTIVPL

-563 SAIDP
+563 VAIDP
-568 TGNQVVAPAAGVV
+568 SGNQVVAPAAGVV

-609 VKMNGQGFT
+609 VKMNGEGFT
-618 LHVKNGDR
+618 VHVKNGDR
-626 VVAGQPLVD
+626 VAAGQPLVD
-635 FDRAKIEAAG
+635 FDRSAIEAAG

-653 ILGHADSTIEFV
+653 ILGHADSRIEFV

>member
-1 MKFFQRLGRSL
+1 

-31 IAGATGDPNNVI
+31 IAGATGDPNNII
-43 GAFLAAAGGALVDN
+43 GAFLAAAGGALIDN

-104 KDVAQVDP
+104 SDVAQVDP
-112 AFEKVNNVFV
+112 AFSKVNNVFV

-138 DTKLPDFLAFFSG
+138 DTELPDFLAFFSG
-151 KRSVAIMS
+151 KRSVAIIS
-159 ALLSLAAALVLMFV
+159 ALLSLVAALVLMFV

-230 NFLAGNGTRG
+230 NFLAGQGTRG

-249 FPIMMMGLPGAALAM
+249 FPVMMMGLPGAALAM
-264 YVTSKPSKKKATGG
+264 YVTSKPEKKKATGG

-318 MGITAALPVRS
+318 MGVTAALPVRS

-346 PLSMNP
+346 PLAMNP
-352 WAIFLMGAVWFV
+352 WAIFVMGAFWFV
-364 IYFLVFRFVI
+364 VYFLVFRFVI
-374 LKWDLKT
+374 LKWNLKT
-381 PGRGADEDEDD
+381 PGRGADEDDD
-392 EATSSQA
+392 EASDSTA
-399 TGADKYIVTADRFI
+399 TGADKYILTADRFI
-413 KALGGRANIDEVE
+413 EALGGKGNIDEVE

-436 NDVSLANEEA
+436 NDVALADEQA

-490 PTDAENI
+490 RAEVESN
-497 AEPATVGTADGS
+497 AAAATVGGSEGS
-509 TAATAQP
+509 TAAP
-516 AEAST
+516 A
-521 ATAVAEKPEFALV
+521 ATAVAEKTEYALV
-534 RMRQPLEGSVVPL
+534 RMRQPLQGTIVQL
-547 EDVPDS
+547 ENVPDS

-563 SAIDP
+563 VAIDP
-568 TGNQVVAPAAGVV
+568 SGSQVVAPAAGVV

-609 VKMNGQGFT
+609 VKMNGEGFT
-618 LHVKNGDR
+618 VHVKNGDR
-626 VVAGQPLVD
+626 VTAGQPLVD
-635 FDRAKIEAAG
+635 FDRSAIEAAG

-653 ILGHADSTIEFV
+653 ILGHADSRIEFV

>member
-1 MKFFQRLGRSL
+1 

-31 IAGATGDPNNVI
+31 IAGATGDPNNII
-43 GAFLAAAGGALVDN
+43 GAFLAAAGGALIDN

-104 KDVAQVDP
+104 SDVAQVDP
-112 AFEKVNNVFV
+112 AFSKVNNVFV

-138 DTKLPDFLAFFSG
+138 DTELPDFLAFFSG
-151 KRSVAIMS
+151 KRSVAIIS
-159 ALLSLAAALVLMFV
+159 ALLSLVAALMLMFV

-230 NFLAGNGTRG
+230 NFLAGQGTRG

-249 FPIMMMGLPGAALAM
+249 FPVMMMGLPGAALAM

-318 MGITAALPVRS
+318 MGVTAALPVRS

-334 GGFIDLVLQWVN
+334 GGFIDLILQWVN
-346 PLSMNP
+346 PLAMNP
-352 WAIFLMGAVWFV
+352 WAIFVMGAFWFV
-364 IYFLVFRFVI
+364 VYFLVFRFVI
-374 LKWDLKT
+374 LKWNLKT
-381 PGRGADEDEDD
+381 PGRGADEDDD
-392 EATSSQA
+392 EASDSTA
-399 TGADKYIVTADRFI
+399 TGADKYILTADRFI
-413 KALGGRANIDEVE
+413 EALGGKGNIDEVE

-436 NDVSLANEEA
+436 NDVSLADEQA

-490 PTDAENI
+490 RTEVESNA
-497 AEPATVGTADGS
+497 AAATVGGSEGS
-509 TAATAQP
+509 TAAP
-516 AEAST
+516 A
-521 ATAVAEKPEFALV
+521 ATAVAEKTEYALV
-534 RMRQPLEGSVVPL
+534 RMRQPLQGTIVPL

-563 SAIDP
+563 VAIDP
-568 TGNQVVAPAAGVV
+568 SGSQVVAPAAGVV
-581 SQAFPTGHAVA
+581 SQAFPTGHAIA

-609 VKMNGQGFT
+609 VKMNGEGFT
-618 LHVKNGDR
+618 VHVKNGDR
-626 VVAGQPLVD
+626 VAAGQPLVD
-635 FDRAKIEAAG
+635 FDRSAIEAAG

-653 ILGHADSTIEFV
+653 ILGHADSRIEFV

>member
-1 MKFFQRLGRSL
+1 

-31 IAGATGDPNNVI
+31 IAGATGDPNNII
-43 GAFLAAAGGALVDN
+43 GAFLAAAGGALIDN

-104 KDVAQVDP
+104 SDVAQVDP
-112 AFEKVNNVFV
+112 AFSKVNNVFV

-138 DTKLPDFLAFFSG
+138 DTELPDFLAFFSG
-151 KRSVAIMS
+151 KRSVAIIS
-159 ALLSLAAALVLMFV
+159 ALLSLVAALVLMFV

-230 NFLAGNGTRG
+230 NFLAGQGTRG

-249 FPIMMMGLPGAALAM
+249 FPVMMMGLPGAALAM

-318 MGITAALPVRS
+318 MGVTAALPVRS

-334 GGFIDLVLQWVN
+334 GGFIDLILQWVN
-346 PLSMNP
+346 PLAMNP
-352 WAIFLMGAVWFV
+352 WAIFVMGAFWFV
-364 IYFLVFRFVI
+364 VYFLVFRFVI
-374 LKWDLKT
+374 LKWNLKT
-381 PGRGADEDEDD
+381 PGRGADEDDD
-392 EATSSQA
+392 EASDSTA
-399 TGADKYIVTADRFI
+399 TGADKYILTADRFI
-413 KALGGRANIDEVE
+413 EALGGKGNIDEVE

-436 NDVSLANEEA
+436 NDVSLADEQA

-490 PTDAENI
+490 RAEVESN
-497 AEPATVGTADGS
+497 AAAATVGGS
-509 TAATAQP
+509 EGSAAAP
-516 AEAST
+516 A
-521 ATAVAEKPEFALV
+521 ATAVAEKTEYALV
-534 RMRQPLEGSVVPL
+534 RMRQPLQGTIVPL

-563 SAIDP
+563 VAIDP
-568 TGNQVVAPAAGVV
+568 SGSQVVAPAAGVV

-609 VKMNGQGFT
+609 VKMNGEGFT
-618 LHVKNGDR
+618 VHVKNGDR
-626 VVAGQPLVD
+626 VVAGERLVD
-635 FDRAKIEAAG
+635 FDRSAIEAAG

-653 ILGHADSTIEFV
+653 ILGHADSRIEFV

>member
-1 MKFFQRLGRSL
+1 

-31 IAGATGDPNNVI
+31 IAGATGDPNNII
-43 GAFLAAAGGALVDN
+43 GAFLAAAGGALIDN

-104 KDVAQVDP
+104 SDVAQVDP
-112 AFEKVNNVFV
+112 AFSKVNNVFV

-138 DTKLPDFLAFFSG
+138 DTELPDFLAFFSG
-151 KRSVAIMS
+151 KRSVAIIS
-159 ALLSLAAALVLMFV
+159 ALLSLVAALVLMFV

-230 NFLAGNGTRG
+230 NFLAGQGTRG

-249 FPIMMMGLPGAALAM
+249 FPVMMMGLPGAALAM

-318 MGITAALPVRS
+318 MGVTAALPVRS

-334 GGFIDLVLQWVN
+334 GGFIDLILQWVN
-346 PLSMNP
+346 PLAMNP
-352 WAIFLMGAVWFV
+352 WAIFVMGAFWFV
-364 IYFLVFRFVI
+364 VYFLVFRFVI
-374 LKWDLKT
+374 LKWNLKT
-381 PGRGADEDEDD
+381 PGRGADEDDD
-392 EATSSQA
+392 EASDSTA
-399 TGADKYIVTADRFI
+399 TGADKYILTADRFI
-413 KALGGRANIDEVE
+413 EALGGKGNIDEVE

-436 NDVSLANEEA
+436 NDVSLADEQA

-490 PTDAENI
+490 HAEVESTAAAAN
-497 AEPATVGTADGS
+497 VGGSEGS
-509 TAATAQP
+509 TAAP
-516 AEAST
+516 A
-521 ATAVAEKPEFALV
+521 ATAVAEKAEYALV
-534 RMRQPLEGSVVPL
+534 RMRQPLQGTIVPL

-563 SAIDP
+563 VAIDP
-568 TGNQVVAPAAGVV
+568 NGSQVVAPAAGVV

-609 VKMNGQGFT
+609 VKMNGEGFT
-618 LHVKNGDR
+618 VHVKNGDR

-635 FDRAKIEAAG
+635 FDRSAIEAAG

-653 ILGHADSTIEFV
+653 ILGHADSRIEFV

>member
-1 MKFFQRLGRSL
+1 

-31 IAGATGDPNNVI
+31 IAGATGDPNNII
-43 GAFLAAAGGALVDN
+43 GAFLAAAGGALIDN

-70 PKKADGVAALA
+70 PKKSDGVAALA

-104 KDVAQVDP
+104 SDVAQVDP
-112 AFEKVNNVFV
+112 AFSKVNNVFV

-138 DTKLPDFLAFFSG
+138 DTELPDFLAFFSG
-151 KRSVAIMS
+151 KRSVAIIS
-159 ALLSLAAALVLMFV
+159 ALLSLVAALVLMFV

-230 NFLAGNGTRG
+230 NFLAGQGTRG

-249 FPIMMMGLPGAALAM
+249 FPVMMMGLPGAALAM

-318 MGITAALPVRS
+318 MGVTAALPVRS

-334 GGFIDLVLQWVN
+334 GGFIDLILQWVN
-346 PLSMNP
+346 PLAMNP
-352 WAIFLMGAVWFV
+352 WAIFVMGAFWFV
-364 IYFLVFRFVI
+364 VYFLVFRFVI
-374 LKWDLKT
+374 LKWNLKT
-381 PGRGADEDEDD
+381 PGRGADEDDD
-392 EATSSQA
+392 EESDSTA
-399 TGADKYIVTADRFI
+399 TGADKYILTADRFI
-413 KALGGRANIDEVE
+413 EALGGKGNIDEVE

-436 NDVSLANEEA
+436 NDVSLADEQA

-490 PTDAENI
+490 RAEVESN
-497 AEPATVGTADGS
+497 AAAATVGGSEGS
-509 TAATAQP
+509 TAAP
-516 AEAST
+516 A
-521 ATAVAEKPEFALV
+521 ATAVAEKTEYALV
-534 RMRQPLEGSVVPL
+534 RMRQPLQGTIVPL

-563 SAIDP
+563 VAIDP
-568 TGNQVVAPAAGVV
+568 SGNQVVAPAAGVV

-609 VKMNGQGFT
+609 VKMNGEGFT
-618 LHVKNGDR
+618 VHVKNGDR
-626 VVAGQPLVD
+626 VAAGQPLVD
-635 FDRAKIEAAG
+635 FDRSAIEAAG

-653 ILGHADSTIEFV
+653 ILGHADSRIEFV